1 VAGPFTGRR
10 SANLGPPLFFLS
22 LGANQCGRN
31 VLDARPQLTLQIHQ
45 GDSQMKIAKIFGG
58 FVSLGLLAGLAVPFA
73 SAKPQAAPAA
83 QAHEKGMGMHDKLQA
98 ALDSLNLTD
107 DQKAKVKDVLADA
120 KTKHQAV
127 KTDASLNEDQKRAK
141 MKELHDGLLAK
152 LNEVLTPDQQTE
164 LKSKMAEAKAKPPA
178 KP

>member
-1 VAGPFTGRR
+1 LIRDDIPRGA
-10 SANLGPPLFFLS
+10 AFLS
-22 LGANQCGRN
+22 PNARQCGRN
-31 VLDARPQLTLQIHQ
+31 VLHARPQLTLQIHQ
-45 GDSQMKIAKIFGG
+45 GDSQMKITRILGG

-83 QAHEKGMGMHDKLQA
+83 QTHEKGMGMHDKMQA

-107 DQKAKVKDVLADA
+107 DQKAKVKDILADA

-127 KTDASLNEDQKRAK
+127 KTDASLNEEQKHAK
-141 MKELHDGLLAK
+141 MKELHEGLLTK
-152 LNEVLTPDQQTE
+152 LNEVLTPDQQAE
-164 LKSKMAEAKAKPPA
+164 LKSKMADAKAKPPA